1 MMAVVHDLAESIVGD
16 ITPLDPITPEEKAE
30 KERNAIQSICNS
42 LDSKRAQELIGLW
55 EEYERG
61 ETPEAM
67 LVKDADKLDMITQA
81 FEYEKRHG
89 VCLEEFFISTEK
101 IFKTPAF
108 KTLNEN
114 LRKSRSAFFSDNPK
128 AQAKP

>member
-1 MMAVVHDLAESIVGD
+1 MAVVHDLAESIVGD

-61 ETPEAM
+61 THSTSSTR
-67 LVKDADKLDMITQA
+67 DKTSTINSK
-81 FEYEKRHG
+81 FENNN
-89 VCLEEFFISTEK
+89 S
-101 IFKTPAF
+101 
-108 KTLNEN
+108 NN
-114 LRKSRSAFFSDNPK
+114 SR
-128 AQAKP
+128 